1 MSTQVSSWL
10 DGSPPTILVH
20 ATCMCNPRTLTKALK
35 LPLFHGH
42 EFSAQTNSKHIQLQK
57 ISRGLCFFQ
66 FLTINPWRQSKGAAL
81 FFRQIAPEMS
91 LSFCG
96 PKALVN
102 MSANIWLTHSTLA
115 SPAAIFSR
123 TCWKWIC

>member
-1 MSTQVSSWL
+1 
-10 DGSPPTILVH
+10 
-20 ATCMCNPRTLTKALK
+20 MCNPRTLTKALK